1 MYGNTAAPAVLPA
14 TGLGLWSGSL
24 ALIALILLISGV
36 IVLWRST
43 RSEHRP

>member
-1 MYGNTAAPAVLPA
+1 MYGNSTTTAVLPA

-24 ALIALILLISGV
+24 AVIALLLLISGMV
-36 IVLWRST
+36 VLWKSY